1 MSSLAQLSINEILVG
16 VISAAIIG
24 ALGFLMAKFR
34 KQISTRIQ
42 RSLQRRRAAEFSV
55 RMLKEGV
62 SNFYVGRE
70 DWTRYRNPPS
80 LGNYIRQAKHSV
92 QIACYWMAQ
101 GTLEGTHRVCAEL
114 AEQKVAIEIVMID
127 PDSCIPE
134 VLQYDLDMT
143 PEAIRQQVWVA
154 IEGLRRLKSA
164 LSSAAQDRFSIKF
177 SPTLPQA
184 AVILLD
190 GGTATS
196 KIQLELRPYRES
208 RSNSFSLELTSTNEG
223 RLYSTVERAWLNYFK
238 DSTDIRPVTS
248 TPNTGI
254 KASRNT
260 RRPSSKPIIPN

>member
-1 MSSLAQLSINEILVG
+1 VSSFTQLSIREILVG
-16 VISAAIIG
+16 IISAVIL
-24 ALGFLMAKFR
+24 ALIGFLMTKFR

-42 RSLQRRRAAEFSV
+42 RSLQRRKAAEFSV

-80 LGNYIRQAKHSV
+80 LGNYIRQANHSV

-127 PDSCIPE
+127 PDSFIPE
-134 VLQYDLDMT
+134 ILQYDLDMT
-143 PEAIRQQVWVA
+143 PEAIRQQVRTA
-154 IEGLRRLKSA
+154 IEGLQRLKSI
-164 LSSAAQDRFSIKF
+164 LSSAAQERFSIKV

-208 RSNSFSLELTSTNEG
+208 RSNSFSLELTSTAQG
-223 RLYSTVERAWLNYFK
+223 RLYTTVERAWLSYFR
-238 DSTDIRPVTS
+238 DSTDIRPIS
-248 TPNTGI
+248 SMSDTGI
-254 KASRNT
+254 KTSRSAK
-260 RRPSSKPIIPN
+260 RPSSKPNIPN